1 MKPLSGDCWLCV
13 AEKRF
18 DVVFAQWNGNP
29 VLIRWMEDRKE
40 HSPVILAGD
49 MQRRQ
54 PAKKNDSLVEAAPPA
69 ASGVNDDPW
78 GTWIANKGGTG
89 ICLASAIPK
98 PSNAALPPRKLESPI
113 EDRFTRH
120 DTALQDYKQ
129 HTEQELDTLKESI
142 ARIERSIDL
151 QNTNIQANLEM
162 TNAEFKSIRSETA
175 SQLQA
180 LTGAFTESLR
190 STIAS
195 QEDQMSQQFAE
206 LKEMIMASS
215 VSKSSASP
223 PQKKSK
229 KNGADDND
237 L

>member
-1 MKPLSGDCWLCV
+1 M
-13 AEKRF
+13 
-18 DVVFAQWNGNP
+18 
-29 VLIRWMEDRKE
+29 
-40 HSPVILAGD
+40 
-49 MQRRQ
+49 
-54 PAKKNDSLVEAAPPA
+54 
-69 ASGVNDDPW
+69 
-78 GTWIANKGGTG
+78 
-89 ICLASAIPK
+89 
-98 PSNAALPPRKLESPI
+98 
-113 EDRFTRH
+113 
-120 DTALQDYKQ
+120 
-129 HTEQELDTLKESI
+129 KESI

-215 VSKSSASP
+215 VLQEQCFTAAEEI
-223 PQKKSK
+223 QKEWCR
-229 KNGADDND
+229 
-237 L
+237 